1 MTAMPPVKR
10 ATRIGPTLRRRLK
23 ELQRTP
29 RELAEAVQ
37 VPTEYIEDLIAGRR
51 RPPLPGRT
59 DLYEKMTRFLRLG
72 RNDLTTC
79 AKAEREAT
87 TRRGAGDAEV
97 RELLLGL
104 CEPATA
110 KVLGR
115 RLSRKGSAEM
125 DALVQR
131 LLEVAQGSVRRM
143 LDDEIALRIAATQ
156 VGSTFIAMRLRVLEF
171 LDATVETFTT
181 SDYEEF
187 IRPRVAKWDI
197 DLDTGVMRVVLR
209 AQEPRER
216 PRRMARRPAPAA
228 TRGRPA
234 AR

>member
-1 MTAMPPVKR
+1 MTK
-10 ATRIGPTLRRRLK
+10 IGPTLRRRLK
-23 ELQRTP
+23 ELHRTP
-29 RELAEAVQ
+29 RELADAVQ
-37 VPTEYIEDLIAGRR
+37 VPPEYIEDLIAGRR

-79 AKAEREAT
+79 ARAEREAT
-87 TRRGAGDAEV
+87 IKQGVGNAEV
-97 RELLLGL
+97 RDLLLGL

-110 KVLGR
+110 KVLSR
-115 RLSRKGSAEM
+115 RLSRKGSTEM

-131 LLEVAQGSVRRM
+131 LIEVAQGSVRRM

-156 VGSTFIAMRLRVLEF
+156 VGTTFIAMRLRVLEF
-171 LDATVETFTT
+171 LDATVETITA

-187 IRPRVAKWDI
+187 IRPRVGKWDI
-197 DLDTGVMRVVLR
+197 DLETGVMRVVLR

-216 PRRMARRPAPAA
+216 PRRMARRPAPTTA
-228 TRGRPA
+228 RGRTA
-234 AR
+234 